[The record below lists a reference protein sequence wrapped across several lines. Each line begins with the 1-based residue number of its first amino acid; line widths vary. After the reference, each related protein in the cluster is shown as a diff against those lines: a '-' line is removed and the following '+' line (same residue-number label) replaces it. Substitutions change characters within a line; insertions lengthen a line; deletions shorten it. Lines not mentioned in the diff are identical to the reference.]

1 MSDATVAF
9 PNYVVTSNESNVGFY
24 IFVLAYTA
32 LCFFLIAP
40 LVTWSR
46 HLEKKQ
52 MLEQQ
57 DEQLNIKGEKV
68 AEVESHVVAGSALKS
83 PQVVVS
89 KSAAVS
95 SLASGSHAPPASTF
109 SKQHSVRSG
118 RSGLGLMLYL
128 DKVAA
133 AEYPDKD
140 PEFQSLAGPHT
151 VVSKVSKSGTAPSS
165 SGSGTPSAATTSRL
179 HGVSPSAKKLS
190 SLVLDVGGRRWKNRR
205 PIGRVDV
212 IQNAISYER
221 AGSAVSALSS
231 AISKSSLQHNGL
243 ANKARPAKGMS
254 DLASSVLEEQQDQQ
268 ESMRSGGGHAPIT
281 LHSLRA
287 APTQYHRSRFS
298 RRPSRAG
305 SHSGGSVR
313 SMERSVMSSIVD
325 DISPN
330 DAADANDP
338 GRGNIF
344 VHPTGEIDS
353 PGLGCCSGFF
363 ESLLVLAAPGE
374 EMRRVVQSS
383 IPLALGA
390 ASEAVFRLTTAGFV
404 SRFLGTESMIAYLLV
419 GLFVRL
425 TSEELSGAIIDATS
439 SFVQACLFSSIA
451 EGDVSHFLAGQ
462 YVQHAIVLQLLLGIP
477 LLVVWVLKMEDVVY
491 WLVQSAS
498 IAEIASDYARVV
510 VFYYLVQ
517 SISRTCTVIFHI
529 CGHEHFES
537 VIDVTTSMLQV
548 IVVACVVTQ
557 VETAT
562 LVTVGYI
569 QVLIGIAGAVAKVL
583 FPVMRNWMKPFRRG
597 LVGQIALL
605 HNRQGF
611 GQLARAMVPLCLG
624 TVLEYG
630 EWEVLTL
637 CLRHLGPA
645 EVAAWAV
652 LGAVWDI
659 LEAMTEGI
667 GEAAATQVAFLLAA
681 WQPDRARKL
690 ANTVMYLAVIQSLVV
705 TSALYMG
712 GQYLAV
718 LLTTDP
724 VLQHLINNSIA
735 LMGLANVTMAF
746 AQVSWSLIGAQG
758 RFRLATSVVFSARW
772 FVTIPVALLTIFV
785 WEMDLNGTSGS
796 LVVGYATA
804 SSALTFIVLR
814 SDWERLARI
823 MQEMNRPKVASE
835 QGSERDVPDDDHGDP
850 FDDDSSDDSSS
861 AGFGFGVGGGDEDSE
876 GPSTAISG
884 KTKGSIRSKVKPKA
898 TVDPPSRQ

>member
-1 MSDATVAF
+1 MSDAAF
-9 PNYVVTSNESNVGFY
+9 PDYVVTSNETRPGFY

-46 HLEKKQ
+46 HLEKNQ
-52 MLEQQ
+52 LAE
-57 DEQLNIKGEKV
+57 DELMVKEKS
-68 AEVESHVVAGSALKS
+68 EVESQVIAGSAVKS
-83 PQVVVS
+83 SQLAPKGASSSSQVVVG

-95 SLASGSHAPPASTF
+95 SLASGSQAPPASTI

-118 RSGLGLMLYL
+118 RSGLGLILYL

-133 AEYPDKD
+133 AEYPDNNPD
-140 PEFQSLAGPHT
+140 FQSVAGPRT
-151 VVSKVSKSGTAPSS
+151 VVSKTGTAPSS
-165 SGSGTPSAATTSRL
+165 SGSVTPSAATTSRL
-179 HGVSPSAKKLS
+179 HGASPSPKKLS

-212 IQNAISYER
+212 IQNAISSER
-221 AGSAVSALSS
+221 AGSAISALSS
-231 AISKSSLQHNGL
+231 NVSKSSLPHPL
-243 ANKARPAKGMS
+243 AKRPAKGMS
-254 DLASSVLEEQQDQQ
+254 DLASSILEEQSNK
-268 ESMRSGGGHAPIT
+268 EIMRQGGHAPFNM
-281 LHSLRA
+281 RA
-287 APTQYHRSRFS
+287 TPMQYHRSRFL

-305 SHSGGSVR
+305 SHSAASEK

-344 VHPTGEIDS
+344 VRPTVELDS
-353 PGLGCCSGFF
+353 SGLGCCSGFF
-363 ESLLVLAAPGE
+363 ESLLILAAPGE
-374 EMRRVVQSS
+374 EMRRVVKSS

-390 ASEAVFRLTTAGFV
+390 ASEAIFRLMTAGFV
-404 SRFLGTESMIAYLLV
+404 SRYLGTESMIAYLLV

-425 TSEELSGAIIDATS
+425 TSEELSSAIIDATS
-439 SFVQACLFSSIA
+439 SFVQACLFSSNA
-451 EGDVSHFLAGQ
+451 DGDLSHFLAGQ

-477 LLVVWVLKMEDVVY
+477 LLLVWVLTMEDVVY
-491 WLVQSAS
+491 WLVQSPS
-498 IAEIASDYARVV
+498 IAQIASEYARVV

-517 SISRTCTVIFHI
+517 SVSRTCTVIFHI

-548 IVVACVVTQ
+548 IVVACVVAK
-557 VETAT
+557 VETAS

-569 QVLIGIAGAVAKVL
+569 QVLIGIAGAVAKVMY
-583 FPVMRNWMKPFRRG
+583 PVLRNWMKPFRQG
-597 LVGQIALL
+597 LVGHIALL
-605 HNRQGF
+605 HNRRGF
-611 GQLARAMVPLCLG
+611 GQLARALIPLSFG
-624 TVLEYG
+624 TLLEYG

-659 LEAMTEGI
+659 LEALTEGI

-690 ANTVMYLAVIQSLVV
+690 ANTVMYLSVIQSLVV
-705 TSALYMG
+705 TSGLYMG
-712 GQYLAV
+712 GKYIAV

-724 VLQHLINNSIA
+724 TLQHLINDSIA
-735 LMGLANVTMAF
+735 LIGLANVTMAF

-772 FVTIPVALLTIFV
+772 FVTIPIALVTIFV
-785 WEMDLNGTSGS
+785 LDMDLNGVSGS

-804 SSALTFIVLR
+804 SSTLTFIVLR
-814 SDWERLARI
+814 SDWERLSRI
-823 MQEMNRPKVASE
+823 MQEMNRPKAE
-835 QGSERDVPDDDHGDP
+835 LEHGSERDADAVDDHGDP
-850 FDDDSSDDSSS
+850 FDDDSDDSSS

-876 GPSTAISG
+876 VPSTAISG
-884 KTKGSIRSKVKPKA
+884 KSKSSRRSKVKRTAPA
-898 TVDPPSRQ
+898 VPSSQQ